1 MSPDAPLAQPSA
13 PLLEV
18 RAELDVPGETRR
30 QARVFGVWL
39 LCLGAAVLLAISA
52 RPRSERPG
60 MPPSEEEV
68 SRSRME
74 RVRVAAAVGLFLPG
88 VLTLLVTR
96 WHRRGG
102 GHARGIYVDLT
113 ADGELRIW
121 GRGYGSRIRLQSV
134 ELDEVLVDAFTG
146 RLGAWRQRRIR
157 LRTRKAPERGYV
169 TDMQLATRAVAEDG
183 NEGLRVEGGEG
194 DCIELARA
202 DYERVRD
209 AILRASG
216 KTAASSNDA
225 AG

>member
-1 MSPDAPLAQPSA
+1 MSAEASPAVAKD

-18 RAELDVPGETRR
+18 RADLDVPGETRR

-52 RPRSERPG
+52 RPRSDRPG
-60 MPPSEEEV
+60 MPPGEEEV
-68 SRSRME
+68 SRSRWE
-74 RVRVAAAVGLFLPG
+74 RVRIAGVVGLLFPG
-88 VLTLLVTR
+88 LLTVLVTR

-102 GHARGIYVDLT
+102 GHARGIYVDVT

-121 GRGYGSRIRLQSV
+121 GRGYGSRIRLENV
-134 ELDEVLVDAFTG
+134 ELEEVLVDAFTG

-157 LRTRKAPERGYV
+157 LRSRKAPERGYV

-183 NEGLRVEGGEG
+183 AEGLRVEGGEG
-194 DCIELARA
+194 DCVELARA
-202 DYERVRD
+202 DYEQVRD
-209 AILRASG
+209 AIRSASG
-216 KTAASSNDA
+216 KRAPSSDDA